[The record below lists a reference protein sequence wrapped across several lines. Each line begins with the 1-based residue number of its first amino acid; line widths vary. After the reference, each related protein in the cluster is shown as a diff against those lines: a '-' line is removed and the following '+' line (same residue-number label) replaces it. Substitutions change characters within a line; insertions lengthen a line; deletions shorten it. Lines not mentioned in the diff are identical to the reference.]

1 MVYSGY
7 EGLFVEACVVDRLTP
22 RTPDLD
28 VLGSSLAHCVVF
40 LDKKL
45 CPLGISLP
53 RCVNGYWEHTAGG
66 GDGTLQWPSILSKGE

>member
-22 RTPDLD
+22 RTPDQE

-45 CPLGISLP
+45 YSTFVSLHP
-53 RCVNGYWEHTAGG
+53 GG
-66 GDGTLQWPSILSKGE
+66 GCAGV

>member
-1 MVYSGY
+1 MAKRFTTQT
-7 EGLFVEACVVDRLTP
+7 LDREVQ
-22 RTPDLD
+22 D
-28 VLGSSLAHCVVF
+28 SILAHCVVF

-45 CPLGISLP
+45 CPLGISLA